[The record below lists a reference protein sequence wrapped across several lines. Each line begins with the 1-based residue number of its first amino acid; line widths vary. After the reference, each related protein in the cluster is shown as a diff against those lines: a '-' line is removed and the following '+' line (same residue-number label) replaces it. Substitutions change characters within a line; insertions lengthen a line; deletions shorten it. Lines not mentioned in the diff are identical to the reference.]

1 MKKSNFTKSESIII
15 VALYLSASDGNI
27 DDREL
32 EVIVNDEFFS
42 QHYKSST
49 FDLFIDLIKQEGSFI
64 DLIKNECSKSFKKPS
79 KKFKVEFIEALIR
92 LVIADDEVEENE
104 LFVLNLAGE
113 IIGLNQEEVLN
124 LMNNYNKKQQD
135 KLEELKSNIDKR
147 TNFDVGE
154 CIILSSFFM
163 SASDGDVDENEIN
176 LIKTD
181 SFLSNYYSKNIE
193 TLFVNL
199 INDDSISF
207 LDLIKNE
214 FPKSLND
221 IDHDLKNSF
230 IESLIRLIIADGI
243 VDDNEIT
250 VLNLI
255 GESMGL
261 SVQDVNQIMTKY
273 NEKKR
278 KEIEKIKE
286 ENSSSCFVV
295 TATMGDDQHP
305 VVNDFRFFRDNSLS
319 NNLFGITFIKIYYLI
334 GPFLADIIRK
344 DYKLRK
350 FSFRYLI
357 YPIHKYL
364 SKKNKFK

>member
-1 MKKSNFTKSESIII
+1 MKNSDFTRSESIIL

-42 QHYKSST
+42 KHYKLST
-49 FDLFIDLIKQEGSFI
+49 FDLFIELIKQEESFI

-79 KKFKVEFIEALIR
+79 KKFKEDFIEALVR
-92 LVIADDEVEENE
+92 LVIADDVVEENE
-104 LFVLNLAGE
+104 LVVVNLVGE
-113 IIGLNQEEVLN
+113 IIGINQEEVLN

-135 KLEELKSNIDKR
+135 KLEELRSNIDKR
-147 TNFDVGE
+147 TNFNIDE
-154 CIILSSFFM
+154 CIILSAFFM
-163 SASDGDVDENEIN
+163 SASDGNIDQSEIN

-181 SFLSNYYSKNIE
+181 SFLSNYYSKFIE

-199 INDDSISF
+199 ISDNSVSF
-207 LDLIKNE
+207 LNLIKNE

-221 IDHDLKNSF
+221 IDHNLKSNF
-230 IESLIRLIIADGI
+230 IESLMRLIIADGI

-255 GESMGL
+255 GESVGF
-261 SVQDVNQIMTKY
+261 SGQEVNQILKNI

-278 KEIEKIKE
+278 QEIEKIKE

-295 TATMGDDQHP
+295 TATMGDNQHP
-305 VVNDFRFFRDNSLS
+305 VVNDFRFYRDNSLS
-319 NNLFGITFIKIYYLI
+319 NNLFGETFIRIYYLI
-334 GPFLADIIRK
+334 GPFIANIIRK
-344 DYKLRK
+344 HYRLRE
-350 FSFRYLI
+350 FSFKYLI
-357 YPIHKYL
+357 YPMHKYL
-364 SKKNKFK
+364 NNKNKFK